1 MVYTAPN
8 FSFIDA
14 FTNGDKYIDD
24 KRKKTHDEFM
34 TGLANLGKG
43 AGDAWKWQQRKEA
56 ADELERMKQE
66 LAKLQE
72 ERDQLVGQKSSEAS
86 GYLDAIMN
94 NTGWK
99 GTPYPYEGQQQQQ
112 PGPGVG
118 ILKKELL

>member
-14 FTNGDKYIDD
+14 FTNGAKYIDD
-24 KRKKTHDEFM
+24 QRKKTHDEFM

-72 ERDQLVGQKSSEAS
+72 ERDQLVGSSTTGS
-86 GYLDAIMN
+86 DTPNLDTFMGGINPML
-94 NTGWK
+94 NTGR
-99 GTPYPYEGQQQQQ
+99 
-112 PGPGVG
+112 
-118 ILKKELL
+118 I

>member
-14 FTNGDKYIDD
+14 FTSGAKYIDD
-24 KRKKTHDEFM
+24 KRKAQQDQFM
-34 TGLANLGKG
+34 QGLGMLGKG

-72 ERDQLVGQKSSEAS
+72 ERDQLVSQKSSEAS

-94 NTGWK
+94 NTGWQ
-99 GTPYPYEGQQQQQ
+99 GTPYPYEGQQQ

>member
-14 FTNGDKYIDD
+14 FTNGAKYIDD
-24 KRKKTHDEFM
+24 QRKAQQDQFM
-34 TGLANLGKG
+34 QGLGMLGKG

-72 ERDQLVGQKSSEAS
+72 ERDQLVGGSVTGSATPN
-86 GYLDAIMN
+86 LDTFMGGIN
-94 NTGWK
+94 PLINTGR
-99 GTPYPYEGQQQQQ
+99 
-112 PGPGVG
+112 
-118 ILKKELL
+118 I